1 MRRPGRTLP
10 EKAGIEFTNGSRV
23 LSLPGDEKN
32 VRCFSGVALLG
43 TWASIQWAPN
53 WADELSKQQPGAKQ
67 WTMFCS
73 AMGAVLASLIAPLV
87 GAWLGRRITY
97 CLLCV
102 TALAATFDRTESG
115 STARAGPTATEP

>member
-1 MRRPGRTLP
+1 AASTASARRTIGRMLLG
-10 EKAGIEFTNGSRV
+10 ASLSGI
-23 LSLPGDEKN
+23 
-32 VRCFSGVALLG
+32 ALLG
-43 TWASIQWAPN
+43 TWGSIQWATN

-73 AMGAVLASLIAPLV
+73 AMGAVLASLIAPLI

-102 TALAATFDRTESG
+102 GALAATWLFYRGNSEYG
-115 STARAGPTATEP
+115 SLFLVSVFLAGGATA